1 MGVTFLQKS
10 RNYLNVYLFLSFR
23 SACLARSVPVWGPLP
38 ENLLGPGGAGYK
50 IPIKGLLSV
59 RSEDMAD
66 FDAFDAAR
74 KIFLAGV
81 GAVAT
86 AGDKSSEMLDEF
98 IRKGE
103 ETVQQGQALNEE
115 LKHRTQ
121 SVVDGAAD
129 GALKSKIDAM
139 TDEEREEFL
148 RKVQS
153 MVDEAKS
160 SHVTVDVED
169 AEPADDKAE

>member
-1 MGVTFLQKS
+1 
-10 RNYLNVYLFLSFR
+10 
-23 SACLARSVPVWGPLP
+23 
-38 ENLLGPGGAGYK
+38 
-50 IPIKGLLSV
+50 
-59 RSEDMAD
+59 MAD

-103 ETVQQGQALNEE
+103 ETVRQGQALNEE

-148 RKVQS
+148 RKVRS